1 MTGLINLVSQYS
13 SRLAILPIFAFIMAA
28 ISVVLYFMN
37 EKRIVKFIPSIGVGI
52 VGLVIG
58 IISLITFTSK
68 NGLNLAWIAIF
79 LVSASLT
86 GIIVAFM
93 VELIVKIKD
102 NLDNIDEE
110 NNNINPNGNKRVA
123 KKRQAIK
130 KSKNK
135 GA

>member
-1 MTGLINLVSQYS
+1 MAGLINLVSQYS
-13 SRLAILPIFAFIMAA
+13 SRLAILPIFAFIMGA

-52 VGLVIG
+52 VGLIIG

-93 VELIVKIKD
+93 VELIVKIR
-102 NLDNIDEE
+102 DNIENMDEE
-110 NNNINPNGNKRVA
+110 NNINPNSNKRVA
-123 KKRQAIK
+123 KKRQAVK

>member
-1 MTGLINLVSQYS
+1 MAGLINLVSQYS
-13 SRLAILPIFAFIMAA
+13 SRLAILPIFAFIMGA

-52 VGLVIG
+52 VGLIIG

-102 NLDNIDEE
+102 NIENMDEE
-110 NNNINPNGNKRVA
+110 NNINPNSNKRVA
-123 KKRQAIK
+123 KKRQAVK

>member
-1 MTGLINLVSQYS
+1 MAGLINLVSQYS
-13 SRLAILPIFAFIMAA
+13 SRLAILPIFAFIMGA

-52 VGLVIG
+52 VGLIIG

-68 NGLNLAWIAIF
+68 NGLNMAWIAIF
-79 LVSASLT
+79 LVSASLI

-102 NLDNIDEE
+102 NLENIDEE

>member
-1 MTGLINLVSQYS
+1 MAGLINLVSQYS
-13 SRLAILPIFAFIMAA
+13 SRLAILPIFAFIMGA
-28 ISVVLYFMN
+28 ISVLLYFMN

-52 VGLVIG
+52 VGLIIG

-102 NLDNIDEE
+102 NIENMDEE
-110 NNNINPNGNKRVA
+110 NNINPNSNKRVA
-123 KKRQAIK
+123 KKRQAVK

>member
-1 MTGLINLVSQYS
+1 MAGLINLVSQYS
-13 SRLAILPIFAFIMAA
+13 SRLAILPIFAFIMGA

-52 VGLVIG
+52 VGLIIG

-79 LVSASLT
+79 LASASLT

-93 VELIVKIKD
+93 VELIFKIKD
-102 NLDNIDEE
+102 NIENMDEE
-110 NNNINPNGNKRVA
+110 NNNIDSNNKRVA
-123 KKRQAIK
+123 KKHQSIK

>member
-1 MTGLINLVSQYS
+1 MAGLINLVSQYS
-13 SRLAILPIFAFIMAA
+13 SRLAILPIFAFIMGA

-52 VGLVIG
+52 VGLIIG

-68 NGLNLAWIAIF
+68 NGLNMAWIAIF
-79 LVSASLT
+79 LVSASLI

-102 NLDNIDEE
+102 NLENMDEE
-110 NNNINPNGNKRVA
+110 SNTNSNSNKRVA
-123 KKRQAIK
+123 KKRQAVK

>member
-1 MTGLINLVSQYS
+1 MAGLINLVSQYS
-13 SRLAILPIFAFIMAA
+13 SRLAILPIFAFIMGA
-28 ISVVLYFMN
+28 ISVVLYFIN

-52 VGLVIG
+52 VGLIIG

-68 NGLNLAWIAIF
+68 NGLNMAWIAIF
-79 LVSASLT
+79 LVSASLI

-102 NLDNIDEE
+102 NLENMDEE
-110 NNNINPNGNKRVA
+110 NTTNSNSNKRVA
-123 KKRQAIK
+123 KKRQAVK
-130 KSKNK
+130 KSINK

>member
-1 MTGLINLVSQYS
+1 MAGLINLVSQYS
-13 SRLAILPIFAFIMAA
+13 SRLAILPIFAFIMGA

-102 NLDNIDEE
+102 NLENIDEE

>member
-1 MTGLINLVSQYS
+1 MAGLINLVSQYS
-13 SRLAILPIFAFIMAA
+13 SRLAILPIFAFIMGA

-102 NLDNIDEE
+102 NIEDMDEE
-110 NNNINPNGNKRVA
+110 NNINPNSNKRVA
-123 KKRQAIK
+123 KKRQAVK

>member
-1 MTGLINLVSQYS
+1 MAGLINLVSQYS
-13 SRLAILPIFAFIMAA
+13 SRLAILPIFAFIMGA

-52 VGLVIG
+52 VGLIIG
-58 IISLITFTSK
+58 IISLIKFTSK

-102 NLDNIDEE
+102 NIENMDEE
-110 NNNINPNGNKRVA
+110 NHINPNSNKRVA
-123 KKRQAIK
+123 KKRQAVK

>member
-1 MTGLINLVSQYS
+1 MAGLINLVSQYS
-13 SRLAILPIFAFIMAA
+13 SRLAILPIVAFIMGA

-102 NLDNIDEE
+102 NLENIDEE

>member
-1 MTGLINLVSQYS
+1 MAGLINLVSQYS
-13 SRLAILPIFAFIMAA
+13 SRLAILPIFAFIMGA

-37 EKRIVKFIPSIGVGI
+37 EKRIAKFVPSIGVGI
-52 VGLVIG
+52 VGLIIG

-102 NLDNIDEE
+102 NIENMDEE
-110 NNNINPNGNKRVA
+110 NNINPNSNKRVA
-123 KKRQAIK
+123 KKRQAVK

>member
-1 MTGLINLVSQYS
+1 MAGLINLVSQYS
-13 SRLAILPIFAFIMAA
+13 SRLAILPIFAFIMGA

-52 VGLVIG
+52 VGLIMG

-102 NLDNIDEE
+102 NIENMDEE
-110 NNNINPNGNKRVA
+110 NNINPNSNKRVA
-123 KKRQAIK
+123 KKRQAVK

>member
-1 MTGLINLVSQYS
+1 MAGLINLVSQYS
-13 SRLAILPIFAFIMAA
+13 SRLAILPIFAFIMGA

-52 VGLVIG
+52 VGLIIG

-102 NLDNIDEE
+102 NIENIDEE
-110 NNNINPNGNKRVA
+110 NNINPNSNKRVA
-123 KKRQAIK
+123 KKRQAVK

>member
-1 MTGLINLVSQYS
+1 MAGLINLVSQYS
-13 SRLAILPIFAFIMAA
+13 SRLAILPIFAFIMGA

-37 EKRIVKFIPSIGVGI
+37 EKRIAKFIPSIGVGI
-52 VGLVIG
+52 VGLIIG

-68 NGLNLAWIAIF
+68 NGLNMAWIAIF

-86 GIIVAFM
+86 GIIVAFI

-102 NLDNIDEE
+102 NLENMDEE
-110 NNNINPNGNKRVA
+110 SNTNLNSNKRVA
-123 KKRQAIK
+123 KKRQAVK

>member
-1 MTGLINLVSQYS
+1 MAGLINLVSQYS
-13 SRLAILPIFAFIMAA
+13 SRLAILPIFAFIMGA

-52 VGLVIG
+52 VGLIIG

-102 NLDNIDEE
+102 NLENIDEE

>member
-1 MTGLINLVSQYS
+1 MAGLINLVSQYS
-13 SRLAILPIFAFIMAA
+13 SRLAILPIFAFIMGA

-93 VELIVKIKD
+93 VELIVKIKE
-102 NLDNIDEE
+102 NIEDMDEE
-110 NNNINPNGNKRVA
+110 NNINPNSNKRVA
-123 KKRQAIK
+123 KKRQAVK

>member
-1 MTGLINLVSQYS
+1 MAGLINLVSQYS
-13 SRLAILPIFAFIMAA
+13 SRLAILPIFAFIMGA

-52 VGLVIG
+52 VGLIIG

-79 LVSASLT
+79 LVSASLI

-102 NLDNIDEE
+102 NIENMDEE
-110 NNNINPNGNKRVA
+110 NNTNPNSNKRVA
-123 KKRQAIK
+123 KKRQAVK

>member
-1 MTGLINLVSQYS
+1 MAGLINLVSQYS
-13 SRLAILPIFAFIMAA
+13 SRLAILPIFAFIMGA

-37 EKRIVKFIPSIGVGI
+37 DKRIVKFVPSIGVGI
-52 VGLVIG
+52 VGLIIG

-102 NLDNIDEE
+102 NIENMDEE
-110 NNNINPNGNKRVA
+110 NNINPNSNKRVA
-123 KKRQAIK
+123 KKRQAVK

>member
-1 MTGLINLVSQYS
+1 MAGLINLVSQYS
-13 SRLAILPIFAFIMAA
+13 SRLAILPIFAFIMGA

-52 VGLVIG
+52 VGLIIG

-68 NGLNLAWIAIF
+68 NGLNMAWIAIF
-79 LVSASLT
+79 LVSASLI

-102 NLDNIDEE
+102 NLENMDEE
-110 NNNINPNGNKRVA
+110 NTTNSNSNKRVA
-123 KKRQAIK
+123 KKRQAVK
-130 KSKNK
+130 KSINK

>member
-1 MTGLINLVSQYS
+1 MAGLINLVSQYS
-13 SRLAILPIFAFIMAA
+13 SRLAILPIFAFIMGA

-37 EKRIVKFIPSIGVGI
+37 EKRIVKFVPSIGVGI
-52 VGLVIG
+52 VGLIIG

-93 VELIVKIKD
+93 VELIVEIKD
-102 NLDNIDEE
+102 NIENMDEE
-110 NNNINPNGNKRVA
+110 NNINPNSNKRVA
-123 KKRQAIK
+123 KKRQAVK

>member
-1 MTGLINLVSQYS
+1 MAGLINLVSQYS
-13 SRLAILPIFAFIMAA
+13 SRLAILPIFAFIMGA

-52 VGLVIG
+52 VGLIIG

-102 NLDNIDEE
+102 NLENIDEE

-123 KKRQAIK
+123 KKRQAVK

>member
-1 MTGLINLVSQYS
+1 MAGLINLVSQYS
-13 SRLAILPIFAFIMAA
+13 SRLAILPIFAFIMGA

-52 VGLVIG
+52 VGLIIG
-58 IISLITFTSK
+58 IISLLTFTSK
-68 NGLNLAWIAIF
+68 NGLNMAWIAIF
-79 LVSASLT
+79 LVSASLI

-102 NLDNIDEE
+102 NLENMDEE
-110 NNNINPNGNKRVA
+110 SNTNSNSNKRVA

>member
-1 MTGLINLVSQYS
+1 MAGLINLVSQYS
-13 SRLAILPIFAFIMAA
+13 SRLAILPIFAFIMGA

-52 VGLVIG
+52 VGLIIG

-68 NGLNLAWIAIF
+68 NGLNMAWIAIF
-79 LVSASLT
+79 LVSASLI

-102 NLDNIDEE
+102 NLENMDEE
-110 NNNINPNGNKRVA
+110 ITTNSNSNKRVA
-123 KKRQAIK
+123 KKRQAVK

>member
-1 MTGLINLVSQYS
+1 MAGLINLVSQYS
-13 SRLAILPIFAFIMAA
+13 SRLAILPIFAFIMGA

-52 VGLVIG
+52 VGLIIG

-68 NGLNLAWIAIF
+68 NGLNLAWISIF

-102 NLDNIDEE
+102 NIENMDEE
-110 NNNINPNGNKRVA
+110 DNINPNSNKRVA
-123 KKRQAIK
+123 KKRQAVK

>member
-1 MTGLINLVSQYS
+1 MAGLINLVSQYS
-13 SRLAILPIFAFIMAA
+13 SRLAILPIFAFIMGA

-52 VGLVIG
+52 VGLIIG

-102 NLDNIDEE
+102 NLENIDEK

-123 KKRQAIK
+123 KKRQAVK

>member
-1 MTGLINLVSQYS
+1 MAGLISLVSQYS
-13 SRLAILPIFAFIMAA
+13 SRLAILPIFAFIMGA

-52 VGLVIG
+52 VAILIG

-79 LVSASLT
+79 LASASLT

-102 NLDNIDEE
+102 NLENMDEDS
-110 NNNINPNGNKRVA
+110 NNINSNSTKRVA
-123 KKRQAIK
+123 KKRQAVI

>member
-1 MTGLINLVSQYS
+1 MAGLINLVSQYS
-13 SRLAILPIFAFIMAA
+13 SRLAILPIFAFIMGA

-52 VGLVIG
+52 VGLIIG

-68 NGLNLAWIAIF
+68 NGLNMAWIAIF
-79 LVSASLT
+79 LVSASLI

-102 NLDNIDEE
+102 NLENMDEE
-110 NNNINPNGNKRVA
+110 NTTNSNSNKRVA
-123 KKRQAIK
+123 KKHQAVK
-130 KSKNK
+130 KSINK

>member
-1 MTGLINLVSQYS
+1 MAGLINLVSQYS
-13 SRLAILPIFAFIMAA
+13 SRLAILPIFAFIMGA

-52 VGLVIG
+52 VGLIIG

-86 GIIVAFM
+86 GIIVAFI

-102 NLDNIDEE
+102 NIENMDEE
-110 NNNINPNGNKRVA
+110 NNINPNSNKRVA
-123 KKRQAIK
+123 KKRQAVK

>member
-1 MTGLINLVSQYS
+1 MAGLINLVSQYS
-13 SRLAILPIFAFIMAA
+13 SRLAILPIFAFIMGA
-28 ISVVLYFMN
+28 ISVALYFMN

-52 VGLVIG
+52 VGLIIG

-102 NLDNIDEE
+102 NIENMDEE
-110 NNNINPNGNKRVA
+110 DNINPNSNKRVA
-123 KKRQAIK
+123 KKHQAVK

>member
-1 MTGLINLVSQYS
+1 MAGLINLVSQYS
-13 SRLAILPIFAFIMAA
+13 SRLAILPIFAFIMGA

-52 VGLVIG
+52 VGLIIG

-102 NLDNIDEE
+102 NIENMDEE
-110 NNNINPNGNKRVA
+110 NNINPNSNKRVA
-123 KKRQAIK
+123 KKRQAVK

-135 GA
+135 GV

>member
-1 MTGLINLVSQYS
+1 MAGLINLVSQYS
-13 SRLAILPIFAFIMAA
+13 SRLAILPIFAFIMGA

-37 EKRIVKFIPSIGVGI
+37 EKRIVKFVPSIGVGI
-52 VGLVIG
+52 VGLIIG

-68 NGLNLAWIAIF
+68 NGLNLAWISIF

-102 NLDNIDEE
+102 NIENMDEE
-110 NNNINPNGNKRVA
+110 DNINPNSNKRVA
-123 KKRQAIK
+123 KKRQAVK

>member
-1 MTGLINLVSQYS
+1 MAGLINLVSQYS
-13 SRLAILPIFAFIMAA
+13 SRLAILPIFAFIMGA
-28 ISVVLYFMN
+28 ISVVLYFIN

-79 LVSASLT
+79 LASASLI

-102 NLDNIDEE
+102 NLENIDEE

-123 KKRQAIK
+123 KKRQAVK

>member
-1 MTGLINLVSQYS
+1 MAGLINLVSQYS
-13 SRLAILPIFAFIMAA
+13 SRLAILPIFAFIMGA
-28 ISVVLYFMN
+28 ISVALYFMN
-37 EKRIVKFIPSIGVGI
+37 EKRIVKFVPSIGVGI
-52 VGLVIG
+52 VGLIIG

-102 NLDNIDEE
+102 NIENMDEE
-110 NNNINPNGNKRVA
+110 NNINPNSNKRVA
-123 KKRQAIK
+123 KKRQAVK

>member
-1 MTGLINLVSQYS
+1 MAGLINLVSQYS
-13 SRLAILPIFAFIMAA
+13 SRLAILPIFAFMMGA

-37 EKRIVKFIPSIGVGI
+37 EKRIVKFIPSIGIGI
-52 VGLVIG
+52 VGLIIG

-102 NLDNIDEE
+102 NLENIDEE

>member
-1 MTGLINLVSQYS
+1 MAGLINLVSQYS
-13 SRLAILPIFAFIMAA
+13 SRLAILPIFAFIMGA

-37 EKRIVKFIPSIGVGI
+37 EKRIVKFIPSIGVGV

-102 NLDNIDEE
+102 NIEDMDEE
-110 NNNINPNGNKRVA
+110 NNINPNSNKRVA
-123 KKRQAIK
+123 KKRQAVK

>member
-1 MTGLINLVSQYS
+1 MAGLINLVSQYS
-13 SRLAILPIFAFIMAA
+13 SRLAILPIFAFIMGA

-68 NGLNLAWIAIF
+68 NGLNLAWIAVF

-93 VELIVKIKD
+93 VELIVKIKNNIENMD
-102 NLDNIDEE
+102 EEDNI
-110 NNNINPNGNKRVA
+110 NSNSNKRVA
-123 KKRQAIK
+123 KKRQAVK

>member
-1 MTGLINLVSQYS
+1 MAGLINLVSQYS
-13 SRLAILPIFAFIMAA
+13 SRLAILPIFAFIMGA

-52 VGLVIG
+52 VGLIIG
-58 IISLITFTSK
+58 IISLLTFTSK
-68 NGLNLAWIAIF
+68 NGLNMAWIAIF
-79 LVSASLT
+79 LVSASLI

-102 NLDNIDEE
+102 NLENMDEE
-110 NNNINPNGNKRVA
+110 NTTNSNSNKRVA
-123 KKRQAIK
+123 KKRQAVK

>member
-1 MTGLINLVSQYS
+1 MAGLINLVSQYS
-13 SRLAILPIFAFIMAA
+13 SRLAILPIFAFIMGA

-102 NLDNIDEE
+102 NIENMDEE
-110 NNNINPNGNKRVA
+110 NNINPNSNKRVA
-123 KKRQAIK
+123 KKRQAVK

>member
-1 MTGLINLVSQYS
+1 MAGLINLVSQYS
-13 SRLAILPIFAFIMAA
+13 SRLAILPIFAFIMGA

-37 EKRIVKFIPSIGVGI
+37 EKRIVKFIPSIGIGI
-52 VGLVIG
+52 VGLIIG

-102 NLDNIDEE
+102 NLENIDEE